1 MSNFNPSRRKF
12 LSNSSKVAL
21 MASATPF
28 ISTLSMINEAAA
40 QSASDYKALVCVF
53 LFGGNDY
60 ANTVIPYDDNYYNQ
74 YHTIRA
80 GGATGQGAAGIAI
93 AKSDLTNTL
102 LNPTLALANN
112 RQYPLHPSLINMSQ
126 LFNSG
131 LAAVQLNVGP
141 LIVPLTRTQYSSSD
155 RITYPIPPKL
165 FSHNDQQS
173 IWQSS
178 SPEGSTIG
186 WGGNIADLILNQNN
200 NQTFTCI
207 SVAGNTVFLAG
218 DSTIAYNISTGGAI
232 AINGVK
238 NSVYGSSAVQN
249 VLSTLVQQ
257 PHSNLLANEYNKIT
271 SRSISCESQ
280 ISSALSGVSLSTAFD
295 STNSLANQLKM
306 VAKLIAARGS
316 LGNKRQVFFVSLGGF
331 DLHDNLI
338 TQHAKLLTQVDNAMN
353 SFYQA
358 TVELGVSQQVTAF
371 TASDFGRTLTS
382 NGDGSDH
389 GWGSH
394 HFVVGGAV
402 NGKSFYGTPP
412 SVDIGNTAQDHVGQG
427 RLIPS
432 TSVDQYA
439 ATLAK
444 WYGVS
449 DSDLYNILPNLHNFG
464 ARANR
469 LDYPTD
475 LGFMKT

>member
-1 MSNFNPSRRKF
+1 M
-12 LSNSSKVAL
+12 
-21 MASATPF
+21 
-28 ISTLSMINEAAA
+28 
-40 QSASDYKALVCVF
+40 
-53 LFGGNDY
+53 
-60 ANTVIPYDDNYYNQ
+60 
-74 YHTIRA
+74 
-80 GGATGQGAAGIAI
+80 
-93 AKSDLTNTL
+93 
-102 LNPTLALANN
+102 
-112 RQYPLHPSLINMSQ
+112 
-126 LFNSG
+126 
-131 LAAVQLNVGP
+131 
-141 LIVPLTRTQYSSSD
+141 
-155 RITYPIPPKL
+155 
-165 FSHNDQQS
+165 
-173 IWQSS
+173 
-178 SPEGSTIG
+178 
-186 WGGNIADLILNQNN
+186 
-200 NQTFTCI
+200 
-207 SVAGNTVFLAG
+207 AG

-232 AINGVK
+232 PINGVK

-249 VLSTLVQQ
+249 VLSTLIQQ
-257 PHSNLLANEYNKIT
+257 PHSNILANEYNKIT

-280 ISSALSGVSLSTAFD
+280 ITSALSGVSLTTSFD
-295 STNSLANQLKM
+295 TTNSLANQLQM
-306 VAKLIAARGS
+306 VAKLIAARNS

-371 TASDFGRTLTS
+371 TASDFGRTLAS

-402 NGKSFYGTPP
+402 NGQKFYGTPP

-449 DSDLYNILPNLHNFG
+449 DNDLYNILPNLHNFG
-464 ARANR
+464 SRANR

-475 LGFMKT
+475 MGFMKT